1 MSDKKLESFKIGDK
15 QKPRVKAATSAA
27 TKAVEPV
34 PETQTLGFARIEGIL
49 DKETPQEVGKSLAR
63 LLDQLTELDSH
74 SKTPKA
80 KSAAKKARAAVERTI
95 DLLDYLFRT
104 KAAMEAGDGQQEAV
118 GTKK

>member
-15 QKPRVKAATSAA
+15 QKPRVKATSSAA
-27 TKAVEPV
+27 TKAEPA

-63 LLDQLTELDSH
+63 LLDQLAELDSR
-74 SKTPKA
+74 SKTPKE
-80 KSAAKKARAAVERTI
+80 KSSAKKARAAVERTI

-104 KAAMEAGDGQQEAV
+104 KAAMEGGEGAQEAV
-118 GTKK
+118 GSKK